1 MEVGELMK
9 EITEQERIAVRALAK
24 SLINRFGEMGLQ
36 RSGNSQELI
45 EKACSILSKEAAN
58 HGISPIVLKWYVSAV
73 RTGEI

>member
-24 SLINRFGEMGLQ
+24 SLIKRFGEMGLQ